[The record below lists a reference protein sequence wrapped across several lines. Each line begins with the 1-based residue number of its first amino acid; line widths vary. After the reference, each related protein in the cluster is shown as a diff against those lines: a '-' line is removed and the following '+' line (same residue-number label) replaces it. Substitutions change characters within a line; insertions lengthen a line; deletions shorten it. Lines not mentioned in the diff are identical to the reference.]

1 MHSARRASQSE
12 LPYPSNQRNP
22 YLYNTFAFPQYQQ
35 QLQYPQVQQ
44 YQLNS
49 PYQQLQERHF
59 VPNMQTP
66 FNAYQIN
73 PQLYSQQL
81 RAGIIFGKSFSNIF
95 IIQIVWLKEHY
106 EKKTTT

>member
-1 MHSARRASQSE
+1 MLLLDISMYSTRKASQSE

-22 YLYNTFAFPQYQQ
+22 YLYNTFALPQYQQ

-44 YQLNS
+44 YQQNL

-66 FNAYQIN
+66 LNSYQIN
-73 PQLYSQQL
+73 PQLYSQQW
-81 RAGIIFGKSFSNIF
+81 RAGIPFGSL
-95 IIQIVWLKEHY
+95 Q
-106 EKKTTT
+106 